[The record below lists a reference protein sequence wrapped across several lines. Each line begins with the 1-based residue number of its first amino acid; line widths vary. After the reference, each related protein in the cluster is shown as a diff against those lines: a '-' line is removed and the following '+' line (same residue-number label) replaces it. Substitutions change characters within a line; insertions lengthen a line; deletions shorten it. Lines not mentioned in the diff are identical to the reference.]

1 MMIVIKSKVG
11 SRGQIVIPKIARDNL
26 GMIEGSGIIIELADD
41 GIQIKSAEKDILSK
55 WSRIA
60 EEEGMD
66 VKKEIKYGDRLYE
79 EIF

>member
-1 MMIVIKSKVG
+1 MTIVIKSKVG
-11 SRGQIVIPKIARDNL
+11 SRGQIVIPKIVRENL
-26 GMIEGSGIIIELADD
+26 GMIEGSGIIIEMVDD
-41 GIQIKSAEKDILSK
+41 EIRIKSTKRDILSR

-60 EEEGMD
+60 DDEGMD

>member
-1 MMIVIKSKVG
+1 MTIVIKSKVG
-11 SRGQIVIPKIARDNL
+11 SRGQIVIPKIARENL
-26 GMIEGSGIIIELADD
+26 GMIEGSGIIIEMVDD
-41 GIQIKSAEKDILSK
+41 EIRIKSTKRDILSR

-60 EEEGMD
+60 DDEGMD

>member
-1 MMIVIKSKVG
+1 MTIVIKSKVG
-11 SRGQIVIPKIARDNL
+11 SRGQIVIPKIARENF
-26 GMIEGSGIIIELADD
+26 GMVEGSSIIIEMVDD
-41 GIQIKSAEKDILSK
+41 EIRIKSTKRDILSR

-66 VKKEIKYGDRLYE
+66 IKKEIKYGSRLYE